1 MPCIS
6 PINCAPPPHFISGLQ
21 PDNEQKVIGH
31 IMSRYG
37 VEHPPTEE
45 TEEEMESWLNCTGLI
60 HLTEL
65 DLSNL
70 ELALALPPIVAKF
83 TNLKKLNLNGNFLR
97 SFPDEFEALTQL
109 EHLSLCG
116 NSLEG
121 VPWQLTKLPQLKF
134 LDISGNSGVMDV
146 ENALEIGSLEE
157 LVADGAHL
165 SGSYGSK
172 ILHKLCHKLTRISVK
187 GDPFVGDQVTNLEC
201 LMESSLQGMN
211 YQCEECNPTSLRVD
225 ALPPA

>member
-1 MPCIS
+1 
-6 PINCAPPPHFISGLQ
+6 
-21 PDNEQKVIGH
+21 
-31 IMSRYG
+31 
-37 VEHPPTEE
+37 
-45 TEEEMESWLNCTGLI
+45 MESWLNRTGLI

-70 ELALALPPIVAKF
+70 ALALALPPIVAKF

-97 SFPDEFEALTQL
+97 SFPNEFEALTQL

-121 VPWQLTKLPQLKF
+121 IPWQLTKLPQLKS
-134 LDISGNSGVMDV
+134 LDISGSHEVINV
-146 ENALEIGSLEE
+146 ENALEIESLKE
-157 LVADGAHL
+157 LVADNVDLQL
-165 SGSYGSK
+165 SSPYGSE

-187 GDPFVGDQVTNLEC
+187 GDRLVGDQATDLVHLKNF
-201 LMESSLQGMN
+201 SLRGKDFK
-211 YQCEECNPTSLRVD
+211 CEECLRVD